1 MKRGCLPVLLVFFFL
16 IQVHAQTVRAIA
28 DRYALPFIHQ
38 SKHVGLS
45 IGILK
50 DGESYSYNYGFADK
64 GSKHAPTARTI
75 YEIAS
80 VTKSF
85 TGILLAHAV
94 LEKKIGLG
102 DDIHRY
108 LPGPFLNLAYE
119 GHPVRVVD
127 LANHTAGFPK
137 FILPIPPGSTPEQMN
152 AIYAHE
158 DSAAFYKALAR
169 IRLDTVPG
177 VRYAYSNADAELL
190 GAILVRIYHA
200 SYGELVRRYITG
212 PAEMTDTRLIVPD
225 RDRPRVATGYDL
237 KGRAMPEAFIF
248 RAFPAAGF
256 LKSTLADMEKYLQL
270 NLNTRDSA
278 AQLAHQPTLLHT
290 GERGDDIG
298 MYWYSHRLSDGSRL
312 VRHAGGSFGC
322 TSYCVICP
330 GEHLGIVVL
339 ANDAC
344 PGTESELVQLSNE
357 IMTGMLQRKPGTAK

>member
-1 MKRGCLPVLLVFFFL
+1 MKRGCLPVLLLFFFL
-16 IQVHAQTVRAIA
+16 IQGRAQSVRAIA
-28 DRYALPFIHQ
+28 DRYALPFIRQ
-38 SKHVGLS
+38 PKHVGLS

-50 DGESYSYNYGFADK
+50 DGESYTYNYGFVDK
-64 GSKHAPTARTI
+64 ETKRAPTAQTI

-108 LPGPFLNLAYE
+108 LPGPFPNLAYK

-158 DSAAFYKALAR
+158 DSAAFYAALAK
-169 IRLDTVPG
+169 IRLDTFPG
-177 VRYAYSNADAELL
+177 ARYAYSNADAELL
-190 GAILVRIYHA
+190 GAILVRIYH
-200 SYGELVRRYITG
+200 STYGDLVRRYITG
-212 PAEMTDTRLIVPD
+212 PAEMTNTRLIVPD

-237 KGRAMPEAFIF
+237 KGMPMPEAFIF
-248 RAFPAAGF
+248 RSFPGAGF
-256 LKSTLADMEKYLQL
+256 LKSTVADMEKYLRL
-270 NLNTRDSA
+270 NLNRKDVA
-278 AQLAHQPTLLHT
+278 AQFAHQPTLLHT
-290 GERGDDIG
+290 DERGDDIG
-298 MYWYSHRLSDGSRL
+298 LYWYSQRLSDGSRL

-322 TSYCVICP
+322 TSYCVTCP
-330 GEHLGIVVL
+330 DEHVGIVVL
-339 ANDAC
+339 VNDAC
-344 PGTESELVQLSNE
+344 PGTEGELVQLANE
-357 IMTGMLQRKPGTAK
+357 IMTGIQQEKQGTSK